1 MHAKPSRR
9 AEGASAKAR
18 GAGEGAGREREEFVK
33 SLRTC
38 RGKYANGEREARAGL
53 AKASPALGADFFP
66 WEGFACMLTDM
77 SYTGKCQS
85 QAQSRLPQLPVH
97 QRKHYIGS
105 QDQE

>member
-33 SLRTC
+33 SLRAC

-66 WEGFACMLTDM
+66 WEGFACMCDIRAIVGEDAETTSILDEEE
-77 SYTGKCQS
+77 
-85 QAQSRLPQLPVH
+85 
-97 QRKHYIGS
+97 
-105 QDQE
+105 DE